1 MKTPTPEQARD
12 ALAAAEAE
20 KTEAEELAAALADK
34 VRAGDDT
41 VTPKDL
47 TAARELADFAD
58 LRITAA
64 RRKMAAAEDADRHA
78 RAEQVAAE
86 VGALVEQE
94 DSAELAAK
102 MRAAVDALADLYAAT
117 AARRERILGMTER
130 VKRIGAE
137 LELAGVAPA
146 HEVGKRYGVAAD
158 HDTVWRY
165 QPQPVACVG
174 ITPAL
179 AVAAAI
185 GLAVPN
191 AVDQAAVS
199 EKVEYL
205 SSKAEDVLRQVPAV
219 RAEFALAARPA
230 TPSGGE

>member
-47 TAARELADFAD
+47 TAARELAEFAD

-64 RRKMAAAEDADRHA
+64 RRKLAAAEESDRHA

-86 VGALVEQE
+86 ARALVDQE
-94 DSAELAAK
+94 DAAEIAAK
-102 MRAAVDALADLYAAT
+102 MRAAADALADLYAAT
-117 AARRERILGMTER
+117 AARRERVLHMSSR
-130 VKRIGAE
+130 VRSVAAE
-137 LELAGVAPA
+137 LEAAGVDSPR
-146 HEVGKRYGVAAD
+146 EMRKRYGLAAD
-158 HDTVWRY
+158 HDSVSVY
-165 QPQPVACVG
+165 QPSQMGCVG
-174 ITPAL
+174 VTPAL
-179 AVAAAI
+179 AVAAAV

-191 AVDQAAVS
+191 NGAQAEVS
-199 EKVEYL
+199 EQMGYL
-205 SSKAEDVLRQVPAV
+205 SSRVETMLRQVPAV
-219 RAEFALAARPA
+219 GAAFAAGAAA
-230 TPSGGE
+230 